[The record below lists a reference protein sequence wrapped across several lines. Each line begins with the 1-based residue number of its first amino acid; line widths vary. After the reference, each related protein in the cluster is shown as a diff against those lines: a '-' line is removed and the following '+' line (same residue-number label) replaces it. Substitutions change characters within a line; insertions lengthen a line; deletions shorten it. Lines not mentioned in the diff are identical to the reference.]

1 MEESWPV
8 KRINSCNVINYSN
21 EKDSYWTISP
31 HHEKPTKLKPS
42 QFILQGALA
51 ICSLSALIYQD
62 QYTCFGF
69 TKKKKRKNGNKIA
82 NSILTYNFHVIIDK
96 LPF

>member
-69 TKKKKRKNGNKIA
+69 TKKKKEKME
-82 NSILTYNFHVIIDK
+82 TK
-96 LPF
+96 LPTAFSHITFM